1 MRQESFNFGIVKGIT
16 NTAFM
21 PAIQREM
28 TWYVKLM
35 FLLFTSKSAQT
46 KSNEVVEISFRP
58 ILKTIVPYACE
69 STDKGVS
76 SRGSRVKTKFYG
88 SIIDSGSERV
98 LINIYNLTII
108 LNPVLFKSHS
118 NVSVVYV
125 VNFLSHVIFC
135 FSFVFGYGTTVDV

>member
-1 MRQESFNFGIVKGIT
+1 MMRQESFNFGIVKGIT

-58 ILKTIVPYACE
+58 ILKTN
-69 STDKGVS
+69 STM
-76 SRGSRVKTKFYG
+76 
-88 SIIDSGSERV
+88 
-98 LINIYNLTII
+98 
-108 LNPVLFKSHS
+108 
-118 NVSVVYV
+118 
-125 VNFLSHVIFC
+125 
-135 FSFVFGYGTTVDV
+135 